1 MSLPAGKLV
10 FNFFI
15 ILFDLHHACD
25 GVLCGYMCGGPSLK
39 LGVLLSCSQL
49 HFVNQPLSLEL
60 SSPILLDWWGVKAR
74 LLSWLPQHG
83 GDSHPI
89 SLCIN

>member
-39 LGVLLSCSQL
+39 LGLSLKLGSSLKLGALSC
-49 HFVNQPLSLEL
+49 
-60 SSPILLDWWGVKAR
+60 IL
-74 LLSWLPQHG
+74 
-83 GDSHPI
+83 
-89 SLCIN
+89 